1 MEIIVQVPESAS
13 VPAAEF
19 LETAAGHW
27 GWHESQGITAEEY
40 VLDRFEEQLHGHFR
54 AGQLTMSREEVEAE
68 LPAPE
73 SRGIQA
79 HRAREEAREAA
90 EMARLGEREGQAQ
103 PGSGA
108 NR

>member
-1 MEIIVQVPESAS
+1 MEIVVQVPESAS
-13 VPAAEF
+13 VPAADF

-40 VLDRFEEQLHGHFR
+40 VLDRFEEQLHAHWR
-54 AGQLTMSREEVEAE
+54 AGQRTLSRDEAAAE
-68 LPAPE
+68 LPVPE
-73 SRGIQA
+73 SRGIRA
-79 HRAREEAREAA
+79 HRDREEAREAA
-90 EMARLGEREGQAQ
+90 ELARQGEGTGQAQ